1 MTCFGGVL
9 RFCRLSHVTSEIG
22 PRILGVHGAHIG
34 YANITRP
41 CCQRSVV
48 MESVARGGERLV
60 PWMSLPQSVNSSTAC
75 VSHVSIVFII
85 TTPIYRQIQLL
96 HAGAI
101 LYMKHESILCR
112 LCPSCRRSCEAP
124 SARAQVRPHRDSKR
138 PLDHPAKSSHFCVP
152 QRMRAWR
159 LCLPNMLGEREDVDE
174 GRG

>member
-1 MTCFGGVL
+1 VTCFGGVL

-34 YANITRP
+34 YANTTRP

-85 TTPIYRQIQLL
+85 TTPIYNLIQLL
-96 HAGAI
+96 HADAT
-101 LYMKHESILCR
+101 YMKHESILCR
-112 LCPSCRRSCEAP
+112 PCPCAAGRARRQVHGPKSDRTETARDHWTTQQSHRTFVFHRECE
-124 SARAQVRPHRDSKR
+124 RRD
-138 PLDHPAKSSHFCVP
+138 CVSRICLVKE
-152 QRMRAWR
+152 RM
-159 LCLPNMLGEREDVDE
+159 
-174 GRG
+174 